1 MNILISGGS
10 GFLGT
15 AFSEWVHENHN
26 AQVTRITWLT
36 RNPNQSHPDYV
47 NMMSYHELKTTPQTF
62 DVIINLAGAG
72 IADKRWSEERKQT
85 LFDSRLKPTQAIIE
99 FIALTQ
105 QRPKLFI
112 SGSAI
117 GWYGTQGDTP
127 LDETSSPEPD
137 FPHRLCDAWEG
148 EASIATGMGVPVV
161 VVRTGVV
168 IHPDGGMVARL
179 HTPFKLGVGGKLG
192 DGTQI
197 MSWISRADWI
207 RAVWFIIQRHLPNA
221 TNSKAQSAD
230 SMAEVSIYNVTAPN
244 PVSNRQFTKAMGN
257 WLNRPTVFTLPSPM
271 LKLMFGEMA
280 TLLIDGQK
288 VLPKHLQESGFEF
301 EYPTIDKALRV

>member
-1 MNILISGGS
+1 ML
-10 GFLGT
+10 
-15 AFSEWVHENHN
+15 
-26 AQVTRITWLT
+26 
-36 RNPNQSHPDYV
+36 
-47 NMMSYHELKTTPQTF
+47 
-62 DVIINLAGAG
+62 
-72 IADKRWSEERKQT
+72 
-85 LFDSRLKPTQAIIE
+85 DSRQTHAKIIE
-99 FIALTQ
+99 FIARTQ
-105 QRPKLFI
+105 HRPKLFI

-207 RAVWFIIQRHLPNA
+207 RAVWFIIQRHLPNG

-244 PVSNRQFTKAMGN
+244 PQITIGAGQLAKPTNRVYITSPCLSSCWWAGNFT
-257 WLNRPTVFTLPSPM
+257 
-271 LKLMFGEMA
+271 
-280 TLLIDGQK
+280 D
-288 VLPKHLQESGFEF
+288 
-301 EYPTIDKALRV
+301 